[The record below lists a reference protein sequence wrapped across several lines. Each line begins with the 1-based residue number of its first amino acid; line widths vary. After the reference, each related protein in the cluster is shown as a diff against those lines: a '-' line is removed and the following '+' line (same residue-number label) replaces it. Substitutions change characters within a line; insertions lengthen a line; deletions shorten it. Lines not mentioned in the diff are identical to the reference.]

1 MSPSSLLR
9 SRGSHDSGKVG
20 MIELFF
26 DLVFVFAITQLSHSL
41 LANLT
46 AQGAVQVTMLLLAVW
61 WVWIFTSW
69 ITNWLDPERI
79 PVRLA
84 LFALLLAGLL
94 LSVSIP
100 NAFTNRGAMFAL
112 AYVTMQ
118 VGRTSFAIWAVR
130 HEPIS
135 MTRNFQRILVW
146 LLCSGA
152 FWIGGGL
159 AHEGLRVGLWVVA
172 LVIELVSP
180 SVYFWVP
187 GLGRSSLDDWNIEGN
202 HMAER
207 CALFV
212 IIALGESLLVT
223 GATFG
228 QLELTL
234 NTVITFLVAV
244 LGSVAMWWVYFDSGA
259 ERAHHRIAHSD
270 DPGREARM
278 AYTYLHILIIAGI
291 IVSAVADEL
300 VLTHPDHATPP
311 GICAILAG
319 PSLYLLGTA
328 LFKMVTAERII
339 FPLSHVIGL
348 LLLIILAPFAFAQ
361 VLSAWVLGSLTTG
374 ILLVVAT
381 WESVALRKVS
391 RTGSTHSLGQ
401 QLPK

>member
-1 MSPSSLLR
+1 MSACSLLR

-26 DLVFVFAITQLSHSL
+26 DLVFVFAVTQLSHSL

-46 AQGAVQVTMLLLAVW
+46 LQGAVHVTMLLLAVW

-100 NAFTNRGAMFAL
+100 DAFTHRGAMFAF

-118 VGRTSFAIWAVR
+118 VGRTVFAIWAVR
-130 HEPIS
+130 REQIS

-146 LLCSGA
+146 LLSAGA

-159 AHEGLRVGLWVVA
+159 AEDGLREGLWAVA
-172 LVIELVSP
+172 LMIELVSP
-180 SVYFWVP
+180 AVFFWVP
-187 GLGRSSLDDWNIEGN
+187 GLGRSSLADWDIEGS

-223 GATFG
+223 GATFA
-228 QLELTL
+228 QLDLAL
-234 NTVITFLVAV
+234 DTVIALLAAV

-300 VLTHPDHATPP
+300 VLTHPDHTTTP

-319 PSLYLLGTA
+319 PTLYLLGTA

-339 FPLSHVIGL
+339 LPLSHLIGL
-348 LLLIILAPFAFAQ
+348 LLLVALAPFAFAQ
-361 VLSAWVLGSLTTG
+361 VFSPLVLGSLTTG

-381 WESVALRKVS
+381 WESVALRKVAQ
-391 RTGSTHSLGQ
+391 TGTTQALGQ
-401 QLPK
+401 ELPK

>member
-1 MSPSSLLR
+1 
-9 SRGSHDSGKVG
+9 

-26 DLVFVFAITQLSHSL
+26 DLVFVFAVTQLSHSL

-46 AQGAVQVTMLLLAVW
+46 LQGAVHVTMLLLAVW

-84 LFALLLAGLL
+84 LVALLLAGLL

-100 NAFTNRGAMFAL
+100 DAFTHRGAMFAF

-118 VGRTSFAIWAVR
+118 VGRTVFAIWAVR
-130 HEPIS
+130 REQIS

-146 LLCSGA
+146 LLSAGA

-159 AHEGLRVGLWVVA
+159 AEDGLREGLWAVA
-172 LVIELVSP
+172 LMIELVSP
-180 SVYFWVP
+180 AVFFWVP
-187 GLGRSSLDDWNIEGN
+187 GLGRSSLADWDIEGS

-223 GATFG
+223 GATFA
-228 QLELTL
+228 QLDLAL
-234 NTVITFLVAV
+234 DTVIALLAAV

-300 VLTHPDHATPP
+300 VLTHPDHTTTP

-319 PSLYLLGTA
+319 PTLYLLGTA

-339 FPLSHVIGL
+339 LPLSHLIGL
-348 LLLIILAPFAFAQ
+348 LLLVALAPFAFAQ
-361 VLSAWVLGSLTTG
+361 VFSPLVLGSLTTG

-381 WESVALRKVS
+381 WESVALRKVAQ
-391 RTGSTHSLGQ
+391 TGTTQALGQ
-401 QLPK
+401 ELPK